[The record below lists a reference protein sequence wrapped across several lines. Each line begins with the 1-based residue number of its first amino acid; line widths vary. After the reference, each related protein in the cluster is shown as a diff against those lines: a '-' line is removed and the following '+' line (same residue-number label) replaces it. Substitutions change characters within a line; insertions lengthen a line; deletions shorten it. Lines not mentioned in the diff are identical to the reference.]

1 MGKYNVVPLQKL
13 IEQFER
19 LPGIGSKSA
28 QRLAYHVLN
37 MPKEQAKE
45 FSDAIIDAHEKIRR
59 CEVCCN
65 FSDQDKCPVC
75 RSETRDRTTIC
86 VVETPRDA
94 SAIEGTGEYKGT
106 YHVLHG
112 VISPLNGIGPDQLTV
127 KQLLSR
133 LNNGEVREVI
143 MATNPTVEG
152 EATAM
157 YISRLLKP
165 LGIRITRL
173 AYGIPVGGDLEYADD
188 ITLARALEGRSEL

>member
-1 MGKYNVVPLQKL
+1 MASYNVVPLQRL

-19 LPGIGSKSA
+19 LPGIGSKTA
-28 QRLAYHVLN
+28 QRLAYFVLN
-37 MPKEQAKE
+37 MPKERAKE
-45 FSDAIIDAHEKIRR
+45 FSDAILEAHKKIRR
-59 CEVCCN
+59 CEICCN
-65 FSDQDKCPVC
+65 FSDKEHCPVC
-75 RSETRDRTTIC
+75 RSETRDKSMIC

-94 SAIEGTGEYKGT
+94 IAIEGTGAYKGT
-106 YHVLHG
+106 YPVLHG
-112 VISPLNGIGPDQLTV
+112 VISPLNGIGPDQLTI

-133 LNNGEVREVI
+133 LNNGEVSEVI

-165 LGIRITRL
+165 LGLKITRL

-188 ITLARALEGRSEL
+188 VTLARALEGRSEL